1 MASGPLS
8 PVQGTVT
15 DVLHESASLY
25 ILDGQLILCLAYQKI
40 HGLRRVIRP
49 GVCLEVC
56 HISDMEMRRCKVRG
70 KWSVASERMSFDRK

>member
-15 DVLHESASLY
+15 AVLHESAGLY

-56 HISDMEMRRCKVRG
+56 QKSDGDEKTLSSWEMVG
-70 KWSVASERMSFDRK
+70 DLGESEFW